1 MHCKLAIDLNF
12 ASGYSVRMAE
22 GLRDRKKR
30 ETRRRIADTAV
41 ALFVERGF
49 DRVTI
54 AEVAAAADV
63 SVNTV
68 YNYFDAKE
76 DLVLPPH
83 QGDRLAGIVRERE
96 RGESAAEAVL
106 RCLREEVARRDPSL
120 GLTPGFAGFY
130 AMMRAAPTL
139 IARLDEIA
147 VRMTASLTDLLAAE
161 TGAASGDP
169 LPALVAGQIGWLHA
183 HVLGEVGRRTDARED
198 PERTAA
204 ALLHLLDAIEDL
216 LGPRVLDYARRP

>member
-1 MHCKLAIDLNF
+1 MPATVF
-12 ASGYSVRMAE
+12 AMAE
-22 GLRDRKKR
+22 GLRERKKR
-30 ETRRRIADTAV
+30 ETRRRIADAAV

-76 DLVLPPH
+76 DLVLPLH
-83 QGDRLAGIVRERE
+83 HGDRLAGIVRERE
-96 RGESAAEAVL
+96 RGESAAGAVL
-106 RCLREEVARRDPSL
+106 RRLREEVGRRDPSL
-120 GLTPGFAGFY
+120 GLTSGFAGFY

-139 IARLDEIA
+139 VARLDEIA

-161 TGAASGDP
+161 TGAAPGDP
-169 LPALVAGQIGWLHA
+169 VPALVAGQIGWLHA
-183 HVLGEVGRRTDARED
+183 HVLTEVGKRTDARED
-198 PERTAA
+198 PERTAE
-204 ALLHLLDAIEDL
+204 ALIDLLDAIEEL
-216 LGPRVLDYARRP
+216 LGPRILDYARRH